1 MTSAREFKQRQ
12 LDMLNRRSFVRAAG
26 GCAALS
32 SASIMSTLL
41 NLKTCNAAV
50 ATQGGFEGYKAIVCV
65 FLFGGNDSFNML
77 VPREDESYGHYQATR
92 GSQAEGGLALSP
104 EELLD
109 VSTLRGEKFGIHH
122 SMPELKQLYDDRK
135 CAFLANVG
143 TIVRPTTKRD
153 YENRNDL
160 PLGLFSH
167 ADHIRH
173 WQTSIPQSR
182 SNLTGWA
189 GRMADLVT
197 DSTNRSE
204 NVSMNISLSGITAFE
219 TGNQVVPYVVQ
230 PSGATVLA
238 GHGGVNVQDRIYT
251 KATDGML
258 SQTYTDLLEK
268 TYANTRRTALDA
280 AVEFNT
286 AVNSVDLETQF
297 PESYL
302 GSQMRMIAK
311 AVGARRLL
319 QQRRQVFFVTVGG
332 WDHHADTIA
341 NQERML
347 PDVSRSIKAFYDAT
361 VELGTAND
369 VVTFTVSDFGRT
381 LSSNGRGSDH
391 AWGGNQFAVG
401 GAVQG
406 GDVYGDFPTLM
417 ANSDLD
423 VGRGRLIPGMS
434 TCEYAAEL
442 ALWYGMENDGLLE
455 DVLPNIRNFYSAR
468 DRSYPVG
475 FLDPK
480 TVTPPPGYQPPG
492 NNPPGSGD
500 DDKPSPPQPPGGGAG
515 GFNG

>member
-1 MTSAREFKQRQ
+1 M
-12 LDMLNRRSFVRAAG
+12 
-26 GCAALS
+26 
-32 SASIMSTLL
+32 
-41 NLKTCNAAV
+41 
-50 ATQGGFEGYKAIVCV
+50 
-65 FLFGGNDSFNML
+65 
-77 VPREDESYGHYQATR
+77 
-92 GSQAEGGLALSP
+92 
-104 EELLD
+104 
-109 VSTLRGEKFGIHH
+109 
-122 SMPELKQLYDDRK
+122 
-135 CAFLANVG
+135 
-143 TIVRPTTKRD
+143 
-153 YENRNDL
+153 
-160 PLGLFSH
+160 
-167 ADHIRH
+167 
-173 WQTSIPQSR
+173 
-182 SNLTGWA
+182 
-189 GRMADLVT
+189 
-197 DSTNRSE
+197 
-204 NVSMNISLSGITAFE
+204 
-219 TGNQVVPYVVQ
+219 
-230 PSGATVLA
+230 
-238 GHGGVNVQDRIYT
+238 QDRIYT

-423 VGRGRLIPGMS
+423 VGRGRLIPGLS
-434 TCEYAAEL
+434 L
-442 ALWYGMENDGLLE
+442 
-455 DVLPNIRNFYSAR
+455 IHI
-468 DRSYPVG
+468 
-475 FLDPK
+475 
-480 TVTPPPGYQPPG
+480 
-492 NNPPGSGD
+492 
-500 DDKPSPPQPPGGGAG
+500 
-515 GFNG
+515 